1 MTAALLLFASL
12 GLTFGFL
19 AVLVMLSMLG
29 RVNRAER
36 GEARQAETVMR
47 QAVRIARLERAAI
60 DRELALAHT
69 RQDLEIAEQKER
81 P

>member
-1 MTAALLLFASL
+1 MTAALLLFAGL
-12 GLTFGFL
+12 GLAFGFL
-19 AVLVMLSMLG
+19 SVLVMLSMLG
-29 RVNRAER
+29 RVN
-36 GEARQAETVMR
+36 RQAETVMR

-60 DRELALAHT
+60 DRELALAHI